1 MPAEPFRV
9 LLIGID
15 RAAVAERLAASP
27 FGPFDIGSIAQL
39 PLDPPG
45 NVEAIVLDAASSAD
59 TQDGCARL
67 ARAAAVLVV
76 GASTD
81 AEDVLAWLR
90 VGADDVLAPDELAA
104 PAFPRRLRAAIERRR
119 RAVTEQTAWAT
130 DLATGLPHRRQLIEH
145 MSQLLAL
152 REREPAP
159 VAVVVLRVEGFVT
172 TATRLGAPSADVLR
186 RKLAV
191 RLRAAVRASDVVAA
205 LDDETYAVLLGS
217 LLTPADGERVAMKL
231 ARLLLEP
238 VSVGGV
244 GVAVAVAAGIGV
256 YPADGTQPDEL
267 LRKAIGMAIDAAALG
282 RIGLANFEE
291 TGPGEAANDP

>member
-9 LLIGID
+9 LLIGLE
-15 RAAVAERLAASP
+15 AADISDRLAASP
-27 FGPFDIGSIAQL
+27 FGPFDIACVAQL
-39 PLDPPG
+39 PVDPLG
-45 NVEAIVLDAASSAD
+45 GVEAVVLDAERSAEP
-59 TQDGCARL
+59 QAACARL
-67 ARAAAVLVV
+67 AREAAVLVV
-76 GASTD
+76 TA
-81 AEDVLAWLR
+81 AEDADSVLAWLHG
-90 VGADDVLAPDELAA
+90 GADDVLAPDDLAA
-104 PAFPRRLRAAIERRR
+104 PAFARRVRAAIERRR
-119 RAVTEQTAWAT
+119 RAAAEQGAWAT

-159 VAVVVLRVEGFVT
+159 MAVVVLRVEGFVT
-172 TATRLGAPSADVLR
+172 TATHLGAPSADVLR

-205 LDDETYAVLLGS
+205 LDDETYAVLLGA
-217 LLTPADGERVAMKL
+217 LLAPADGERVAAKL

-244 GVAVAVAAGIGV
+244 GIAVAVATGIGV

-267 LRKAIGMAIDAAALG
+267 LRKAIGMAIDSAALG
-282 RIGLANFEE
+282 RVGLANFEE

>member
-1 MPAEPFRV
+1 MSAEPFRV
-9 LLIGID
+9 LLIGVEP
-15 RAAVAERLAASP
+15 AEVVERLAASP
-27 FGPFDIGSIAQL
+27 FGPFDIASIAEPPVD
-39 PLDPPG
+39 PLGGVDA
-45 NVEAIVLDAASSAD
+45 VVLDAERSTDAPA
-59 TQDGCARL
+59 GCARL
-67 ARAAAVLVV
+67 AREAAVLLVT
-76 GASTD
+76 ASAD
-81 AEDVLAWLR
+81 AGDVLAWLR
-90 VGADDVLAPDELAA
+90 SGADDVLAPEDLVA
-104 PAFPRRLRAAIERRR
+104 PAFARRLRAAIERRR
-119 RAVTEQTAWAT
+119 RAAAEQGAWAT

-159 VAVVVLRVEGFVT
+159 MAVVVLRVEGFVT

-191 RLRAAVRASDVVAA
+191 RLRAGVRASDVVAA
-205 LDDETYAVLLGS
+205 LDDETYAVLLGA
-217 LLTPADGERVAMKL
+217 LLSPADGERVAAKL

-244 GVAVAVAAGIGV
+244 GVAVAVATGIGL
-256 YPADGTQPDEL
+256 YPEDGTQPDEL

-282 RIGLANFEE
+282 RVGLANFEE

>member
-15 RAAVAERLAASP
+15 PAEVAERLAASP
-27 FGPFDIGSIAQL
+27 FGPFDIGSVAQL
-39 PLDPPG
+39 PLDSPA

-59 TQDGCARL
+59 TPDACARL

-76 GASTD
+76 SASTD

-90 VGADDVLAPDELAA
+90 GGADDVLAPDELAA
-104 PAFPRRLRAAIERRR
+104 PSFPRRLRAAIERRR
-119 RAVTEQTAWAT
+119 RAVTEQGAWAT

-159 VAVVVLRVEGFVT
+159 MAVVVLRVEGFVT

-267 LRKAIGMAIDAAALG
+267 LRKAVGMAIDAAALG
-282 RIGLANFEE
+282 RVGLANFEE